1 MKWRL
6 SVKDLK
12 MEKCTVKK
20 NKDNYGLQ
28 LIKDK
33 AQNILLQINT
43 KIQMIFLKI
52 KQSKMRLLQINALE
66 QEMVLNNRYFGKF
79 LLSSS

>member
-1 MKWRL
+1 
-6 SVKDLK
+6 

>member
-1 MKWRL
+1 
-6 SVKDLK
+6 

-52 KQSKMRLLQINALE
+52 KQSKMQLLQINVLE